1 MGRKP
6 RYVAILG
13 PRPDGIQTS
22 WEELGSSS
30 LPPTVVLTM
39 TLATCLNSRSQA
51 PTTSPPGG
59 EGARRADEGDIFN
72 DIKFFANRHLSHEI
86 PGRPLI
92 ACRHFSPWGRSP
104 SIHGRLL
111 TASVK
116 ICDPR
121 RAPSRESRSALE
133 ASATIDE
140 VHLKCFIAQMNPASR
155 HGRRGWG
162 GGRAQRN
169 RRKRRAHLAAFT
181 AYRRPSAWCPLRRPC
196 PATRRPSD
204 RRSPGN
210 PTSDPRRVR

>member
-1 MGRKP
+1 MRGSMGRKS
-6 RYVAILG
+6 RNVAILG
-13 PRPDGIQTS
+13 PRPDGIPTS
-22 WEELGSSS
+22 WEELGSWGFVTEPGLDDDLGD
-30 LPPTVVLTM
+30 LPQQPV
-39 TLATCLNSRSQA
+39 AS
-51 PTTSPPGG
+51 
-59 EGARRADEGDIFN
+59 ADD
-72 DIKFFANRHLSHEI
+72 
-86 PGRPLI
+86 
-92 ACRHFSPWGRSP
+92 FSPWGRSR

-121 RAPSRESRSALE
+121 GVRSRESRSALE
-133 ASATIDE
+133 ASATLDE
-140 VHLKCFIAQMNPASR
+140 VHLRCFIAQMNPASR

-169 RRKRRAHLAAFT
+169 RRKRRAHPAAFT
-181 AYRRPSAWCPLRRPC
+181 AYRRPSAGCPLRRPC